1 MVQERIGIKDP
12 CVYIENCAKT
22 GVGGLNQSKSYKSKC
37 SLSFFSFFCFANF
50 SGSKITNLYL
60 CNTYVAHVI
69 EIKNQTRALL
79 YHPKLYFQEI
89 HSRSRLLQESLS
101 VSTLTLHPKPTPA
114 LEVKLK
120 ILWLKGGATV
130 MMTPMERGIVGF
142 EGAHLLLAASDDMTP
157 SHPPPSCHVT
167 GD

>member
-22 GVGGLNQSKSYKSKC
+22 GVGGLNQSKSYKIKHSP
-37 SLSFFSFFCFANF
+37 SFFPFFFF
-50 SGSKITNLYL
+50 YGSKITNLYL
-60 CNTYVAHVI
+60 CNTYVVHVI

-101 VSTLTLHPKPTPA
+101 VSTLTLHPKPTVA

-142 EGAHLLLAASDDMTP
+142 EGAHL
-157 SHPPPSCHVT
+157 
-167 GD
+167 